1 MEKLQ
6 KLWPDAFAREIIVWF
21 MDPINHLSKSQEYGW
36 DYLGKLFGE
45 QLVWWFRFLW
55 FAWEAKKLFEK
66 FIAVE
71 TLPICP
77 EGKTEIEQNKERLS
91 DFWDSIG
98 SSSYLAANMSYP
110 SKGRM
115 TQKVVQNMARLTLP
129 SLIGSD
135 QWNRKSLLE

>member
-1 MEKLQ
+1 
-6 KLWPDAFAREIIVWF
+6 

-110 SKGRM
+110 SNKGKNDPESSSEYGKTDTTIIDWLRPM
-115 TQKVVQNMARLTLP
+115 
-129 SLIGSD
+129 
-135 QWNRKSLLE
+135 E